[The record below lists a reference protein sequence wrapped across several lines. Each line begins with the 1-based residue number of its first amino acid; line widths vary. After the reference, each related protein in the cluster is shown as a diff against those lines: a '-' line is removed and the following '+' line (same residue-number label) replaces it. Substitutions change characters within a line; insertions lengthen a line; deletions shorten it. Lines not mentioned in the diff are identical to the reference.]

1 MMGQCP
7 VSGHQQAKSQCRI
20 HTSFAPTHVHPSP
33 HTTRGKPNIK
43 LAVEEALA
51 KTFGPHTS
59 FAPTPIHPS
68 SHTAGGEPNIKVAV
82 EEALAK
88 TATTDRV
95 ISEDL
100 RPVPKPV
107 KMATLQVL
115 MHERLQAYIL
125 QLGVYW
131 KVGGVPLRGR

>member
-1 MMGQCP
+1 M
-7 VSGHQQAKSQCRI
+7 
-20 HTSFAPTHVHPSP
+20 
-33 HTTRGKPNIK
+33 
-43 LAVEEALA
+43 
-51 KTFGPHTS
+51 
-59 FAPTPIHPS
+59 
-68 SHTAGGEPNIKVAV
+68 AV

-95 ISEDL
+95 ILEDL

-125 QLGVYW
+125 QLGVHW
-131 KVGGVPLRGR
+131 KVGGWQQWWWYSAQDGRVGDGA